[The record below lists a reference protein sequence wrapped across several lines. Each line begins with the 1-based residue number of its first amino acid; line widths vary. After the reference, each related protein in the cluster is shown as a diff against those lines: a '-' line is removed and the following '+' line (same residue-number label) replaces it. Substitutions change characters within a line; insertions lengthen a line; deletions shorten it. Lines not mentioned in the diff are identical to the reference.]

1 MEENLNKKT
10 ILILFII
17 SLGIFLFI
25 YKGLF
30 SNGEIYRYEYE
41 NFRISLSSHNN
52 TSLKKGKGNYNNNPS
67 SKNKNKIPI
76 EYSIIDNGLLNIKSA
91 IQNSINNNENI
102 INSLNL
108 IIEQFSN
115 DNINEEKIQNFK
127 KEINKVK
134 QSINEI
140 KSSKDKLKSLDL
152 TMDEVLINFEKIRNF
167 TLN

>member
-17 SLGIFLFI
+17 ALGIFLFI

-140 KSSKDKLKSLDL
+140 KSSKDKLKSLDS
-152 TMDEVLINFEKIRNF
+152 TMDDVLINFEKIRNF

>member
-41 NFRISLSSHNN
+41 NFRISLTSHNN

-140 KSSKDKLKSLDL
+140 KSSKDKLKSLDS
-152 TMDEVLINFEKIRNF
+152 TMDDVLINFEKIRNF

>member
-17 SLGIFLFI
+17 SLGIFLFV

-30 SNGEIYRYEYE
+30 SNGEIYKFEYE
-41 NFRISLSSHNN
+41 NFRISLTSHNN

-108 IIEQFSN
+108 IIEQFNN
-115 DNINEEKIQNFK
+115 DNITEEKIKNFK
-127 KEINKVK
+127 KEINKMK

>member
-52 TSLKKGKGNYNNNPS
+52 TSLKKGKGNYNNNHS

-140 KSSKDKLKSLDL
+140 KSSKDKLKSLDS
-152 TMDEVLINFEKIRNF
+152 TMDDVLINFEKIRNF

>member
-52 TSLKKGKGNYNNNPS
+52 TSLKKGKGNYNNNHS

-108 IIEQFSN
+108 IIEQFNN
-115 DNINEEKIQNFK
+115 DSITEEKIKNFK

-152 TMDEVLINFEKIRNF
+152 TMDEVLINFEKIRNI